1 MALVSGSNPASLLPE
16 RVLGVADPKRVP
28 TTLFGCILLEDLSGV
43 VLSRA
48 AVPVVRAQA

>member
-1 MALVSGSNPASLLPE
+1 MALVSGSNPAGLLPE

-28 TTLFGCILLEDLSGV
+28 TLFGCILLEDLSGV